1 MSRKSKRVPAQNR
14 APVREQRSPWRN
26 TALKIAAIFFLA
38 AAGIAA
44 WLLFYALTEKPMA
57 GCGPGSPCDRV
68 MGSAWAYLFN
78 MPVSAPA
85 LGAYLLLL
93 GCATA
98 LAFKKDRP
106 AIAWNLGT
114 LLSF

>member
-14 APVREQRSPWRN
+14 APIPEQRSSLGNSP
-26 TALKIAAIFFLA
+26 LKIAAIFFA
-38 AAGIAA
+38 VAAGLAA

-68 MGSAWAYLFN
+68 MGSSWAYWLN

-93 GCATA
+93 GCAAA
-98 LAFKKDRP
+98 LAFIKDRP
-106 AIAWNLGT
+106 RIAWNLGT
-114 LLSF
+114 